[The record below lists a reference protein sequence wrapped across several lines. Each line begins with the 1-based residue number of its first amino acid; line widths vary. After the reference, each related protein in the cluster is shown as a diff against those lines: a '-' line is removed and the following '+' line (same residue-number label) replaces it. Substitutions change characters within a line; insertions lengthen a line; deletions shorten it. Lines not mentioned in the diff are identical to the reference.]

1 MQLAFLACAGRLHCC
16 WVLQRDLRGSLQC
29 EVTPASG
36 IFSLQDCFRSV
47 TGLPISPYFSA
58 FKFLWLLQNVPAVTE
73 AVKAG
78 AASVGGLL
86 LSCCNIRQRSSLLH

>member
-1 MQLAFLACAGRLHCC
+1 MLCSMLFLPVLAGCTAIDLAEGPC
-16 WVLQRDLRGSLQC
+16 SI
-29 EVTPASG
+29 ETPASG
-36 IFSLQDCFRSV
+36 TPLLQDYFRSV

-78 AASVGGLL
+78 AASVGGLP
-86 LSCCNIRQRSSLLH
+86 LSC

>member
-1 MQLAFLACAGRLHCC
+1 MMLCSMLSLPALAGCAAVGPCREA
-16 WVLQRDLRGSLQC
+16 LQC
-29 EVTPASG
+29 ELTPAS
-36 IFSLQDCFRSV
+36 STSLLQDYFRSV

-86 LSCCNIRQRSSLLH
+86 LSC